1 MPPKPVANTKNV
13 EKNARNKLATLLVE
27 IREKI
32 GAEGLVRCIKRSVSK
47 EELALLQQGSSES
60 SLSSFAK
67 HVAEQSKGE
76 PALEEVVA
84 KAAQSCIGG
93 RSKARQLVRVP
104 GFRLWGRVKKNVA
117 KQRPGRKSKV
127 HSEAIA
133 DKVRIYLLENT
144 TVTSKLMKCKGQV
157 LPVYNLK
164 ASRSRLWARSEAM
177 QALMSRPVWYK
188 HLKAH
193 HGNFV
198 RLKCRTDV
206 CTFCRKYDKVLL
218 PALRKDL
225 TAAREQVENASSN
238 YFSDLDAHW
247 QAMKQHGRTDPDD
260 ALSLQY
266 VKFFKL
272 FLDKNAEERMRQ
284 PTPVGTVASRQQLKE
299 AEAAASSSLAK
310 YVEIL
315 QSCSH
320 HFHTVRRQHSQ
331 REAHEEKLPKDALLV
346 QLDFMENMSWP
357 LGPEEAQD
365 WFWATSREA
374 MTTLGFY
381 VCVWRGNVLC
391 KENYHYISQILNH
404 DSAYACQCLCLG

>member
-13 EKNARNKLATLLVE
+13 EEYARNKLATLLVE

-47 EELALLQQGSSES
+47 EELQNH
-60 SLSSFAK
+60 LSSFAK

-76 PALEEVVA
+76 PALEEVIA

-117 KQRPGRKSKV
+117 KQRPGRKSKI
-127 HSEAIA
+127 HSKAIA

-164 ASRSRLWARSEAM
+164 GSRSRLWARSEAM

-206 CTFCRKYDKVLL
+206 CTFCHKYDKVLL

-225 TAAREQVENASSN
+225 TAAHEQVENASSN

-247 QAMKQHGRTDPDD
+247 QAMKQHLSYPDD

-331 REAHEEKLPKDALLV
+331 RE
-346 QLDFMENMSWP
+346 
-357 LGPEEAQD
+357 QD
-365 WFWATSREA
+365 SFVS
-374 MTTLGFY
+374 
-381 VCVWRGNVLC
+381 
-391 KENYHYISQILNH
+391 I
-404 DSAYACQCLCLG
+404 